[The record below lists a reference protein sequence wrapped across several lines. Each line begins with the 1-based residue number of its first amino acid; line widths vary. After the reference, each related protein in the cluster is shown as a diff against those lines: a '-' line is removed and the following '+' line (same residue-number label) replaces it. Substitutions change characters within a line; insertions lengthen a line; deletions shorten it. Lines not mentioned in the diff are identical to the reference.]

1 MVLDSSP
8 GEAHTH
14 SLEESAA
21 NNVGKSNNIKSKL
34 KSKSNIQY
42 VDPKSNNIKPK
53 SINIYLKPHATYTLE
68 NF

>member
-42 VDPKSNNIKPK
+42 VKPKSNNNPNQNQIFNM
-53 SINIYLKPHATYTLE
+53 STQSQII
-68 NF
+68 